1 MVCFHRSFYCL
12 NCHFAPYRH
21 CLVFCVG
28 VLSLLYLLAKEAI
41 PLRGPLVHNR
51 GFLLMFPLMSLEL
64 LTSFAVVIFSVKVLS
79 ADTPGGD
86 NFLMMNGIAFFYAL
100 GYLVYF
106 CGLNAACKET
116 VFKQPDSKVHLQ
128 LIRIQYVRM
137 GLWTLRAILMV
148 LSVVQK
154 A

>member
-1 MVCFHRSFYCL
+1 MFSPVFFIALIAALLLTGIAWYAALVYYPSFTYWQ
-12 NCHFAPYRH
+12 
-21 CLVFCVG
+21 
-28 VLSLLYLLAKEAI
+28 KEAI

-86 NFLMMNGIAFFYAL
+86 SFLMMNGIAFFMLLAIWFISLAL
-100 GYLVYF
+100 MRPARKQF
-106 CGLNAACKET
+106 
-116 VFKQPDSKVHLQ
+116 FKQPDGKVHLQ
-128 LIRIQYVRM
+128 LIRIQYVRT